1 MISESFEIFG
11 LILVIDSI
19 VHSILFNI
27 FWIDEELNK
36 GKLNIMVLSK

>member
-11 LILVIDSI
+11 LILAIDLI
-19 VHSILFNI
+19 VHSILFNT
-27 FWIDEELNK
+27 FWIDEELNE